1 MQQKKFV
8 KNIAFLIVLNL
19 LIKPFWP
26 LGIEP
31 AVQNAVGN
39 ASYGEYAILF
49 NFSFLLNIILDFGV
63 TQFNNKNIAQNNH
76 LLTKHFSSLF
86 SLKLALG
93 VVYFVVTI
101 LLGWIMGYDLRYMKL
116 LTILAVNQFLISMI
130 LYLRSSLLGL
140 HLFKTDSFV
149 SVADRIIMI
158 FLCLGLLLRW
168 FGIEID
174 IMTFENALHS

>member
-1 MQQKKFV
+1 MQQNKFV

-76 LLTKHFSSLF
+76 K
-86 SLKLALG
+86 
-93 VVYFVVTI
+93 
-101 LLGWIMGYDLRYMKL
+101 
-116 LTILAVNQFLISMI
+116 
-130 LYLRSSLLGL
+130 
-140 HLFKTDSFV
+140 
-149 SVADRIIMI
+149 
-158 FLCLGLLLRW
+158 
-168 FGIEID
+168 FG
-174 IMTFENALHS
+174 F